1 MTDRTV
7 RRVAWVTGASRG
19 MGADTAVALARAG
32 FDVALTSRDQRRLE
46 VVAEAVR
53 AVGGTALPL
62 AADLTDR
69 RAVEAFADAAVDRFG
84 RCDVLC
90 NIGVYQGPAMQT
102 VLLETSLDELAASLE
117 ADVVAPALLCRRAL
131 PLMLES
137 GRGTV
142 VNMSSNVVVLDPRAS
157 VEANGWSFAYA
168 AGKAGIDR
176 LAGILN
182 AELGDRGIRAF
193 TVEPG
198 IVAYG
203 EKLAEFLAKYAGAPV
218 SPPESIGPG
227 VVWLVDSPDADA
239 LRSKRIDLPRL
250 THQHGLLP
258 GWGGPGSR
266 YPA

>member
-1 MTDRTV
+1 
-7 RRVAWVTGASRG
+7 
-19 MGADTAVALARAG
+19 
-32 FDVALTSRDQRRLE
+32 VALTSRDQGRLE
-46 VVAEAVR
+46 AVAGQVR
-53 AVGGTALPL
+53 AAGGAALPF

-69 RAVEAFADAAVDRFG
+69 RAVEAFAQAAIDRFG

-90 NIGVYQGPAMQT
+90 NIGVYQGPAMRT

-131 PLMLES
+131 PLMLER
-137 GRGTV
+137 GRGTI
-142 VNMSSNVVVLDPRAS
+142 VNMSSNVVVLDPGSSVAS
-157 VEANGWSFAYA
+157 NGWSFAYA

-176 LAGILN
+176 LAGIVN

-203 EKLAEFLAKYAGAPV
+203 EKLTEFLTKYAGAPV

-227 VVWLVDSPDADA
+227 IVWLVDSPDADA
-239 LRSKRIDLPRL
+239 LITKRIDLPRL

-258 GWGGPGSR
+258 GWDGPGSAP
-266 YPA
+266 PAVRRPA